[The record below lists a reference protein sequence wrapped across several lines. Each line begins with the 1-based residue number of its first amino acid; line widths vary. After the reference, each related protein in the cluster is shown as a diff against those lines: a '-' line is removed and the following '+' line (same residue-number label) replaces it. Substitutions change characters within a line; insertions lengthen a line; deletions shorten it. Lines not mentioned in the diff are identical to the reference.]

1 MERQFLNLILFTC
14 LILSSC
20 QQLPEKKEVVP
31 VAEIQNNQQT
41 TQIDNEKFLNI
52 SNISREHI
60 IKHFSNRQMVK
71 KYHNLYEQISL

>member
-41 TQIDNEKFLNI
+41 TQIDNDKLLSLI
-52 SNISREHI
+52 HI
-60 IKHFSNRQMVK
+60 
-71 KYHNLYEQISL
+71 